1 MSLHEKGASKQVSIQ
16 RPGRPT
22 MHYACLVPVVGAHR
36 LHRGL
41 SRTYVRRA
49 LVGRYLQTAHAVF
62 FCFKILNLT
71 YYYVLA
77 ASPSRDTTAVLA
89 PPAHGEVG
97 RAWRLSTLIIVNS
110 TLPAVE
116 DQWTPLHACMGARY
130 SRGEKEQRTR
140 QARARGVPRAL
151 ATTTTTYAH
160 LGVVQLVVSS

>member
-62 FCFKILNLT
+62 FFCFKILNLT
-71 YYYVLA
+71 YYVLA

-89 PPAHGEVG
+89 LNSHHSEVDDPAGG
-97 RAWRLSTLIIVNS
+97 
-110 TLPAVE
+110 
-116 DQWTPLHACMGARY
+116 
-130 SRGEKEQRTR
+130 
-140 QARARGVPRAL
+140 
-151 ATTTTTYAH
+151 
-160 LGVVQLVVSS
+160 

>member
-1 MSLHEKGASKQVSIQ
+1 MKKVQVNRCRSNGQGDQPCI
-16 RPGRPT
+16 
-22 MHYACLVPVVGAHR
+22 MHVWCRSSALIACTPPWTF
-36 LHRGL
+36 
-41 SRTYVRRA
+41 TYVRRA

-71 YYYVLA
+71 YYVLA

-89 PPAHGEVG
+89 LNSHHSEVDPCRRLRTNG
-97 RAWRLSTLIIVNS
+97 RLCM
-110 TLPAVE
+110 
-116 DQWTPLHACMGARY
+116 HACMGARY

-140 QARARGVPRAL
+140 QASARGVPRAL